1 MPAVPPRG
9 GPWRRG
15 LPTRAPGALTSHGQ
29 RFVSRWELFIP
40 PPCVFGMLM
49 SEGKEPNHALGS
61 GRGRTSASGTRGLEP
76 SPHSSRCPRQAE
88 AGRTERRL
96 ALAEVLDTCW
106 CLGTCSEE
114 LSSSSVTLGNLLNL
128 PEPECLGL

>member
-1 MPAVPPRG
+1 MCLLSPRKV
-9 GPWRRG
+9 GPGAEASPRARRG
-15 LPTRAPGALTSHGQ
+15 HSRHTASDCVTLGAVYSSPVRLWDAYVRREGAQPRTGQ
-29 RFVSRWELFIP
+29 RPREDRRVRGTG
-40 PPCVFGMLM
+40 FGAE
-49 SEGKEPNHALGS
+49 SAQQSVPTA
-61 GRGRTSASGTRGLEP
+61 GR
-76 SPHSSRCPRQAE
+76 
-88 AGRTERRL
+88 GRTERRL